1 MPFHS
6 KLILITILLSQISFA
21 GTQYLSIPSSAY
33 DLVYFNSPWRNPA
46 VLNHINKV
54 PELGL
59 AYGNWLAGIQNVGFK
74 WRGQVGKNSGGLDLR
89 YVGLSDIELRTNTP
103 TSKPLGYYSAY
114 GVSARGI
121 ASREI
126 GVINFGLAVQLIEL
140 EIYNESTKGFAFD
153 FGAIWSVSKN
163 IKLNISALNLG
174 RMNNLQNSKPQL
186 PKRLISSV
194 SYDQKNS
201 SLFLGVESNSLLN
214 DLVYYAG
221 GSSQYKNLIFGGTST
236 MTEGMKSISGGV
248 SILLGIY
255 TITYGF
261 QWGDQHL
268 GRPQMLDIS
277 IRLP

>member
-1 MPFHS
+1 
-6 KLILITILLSQISFA
+6 
-21 GTQYLSIPSSAY
+21 
-33 DLVYFNSPWRNPA
+33 
-46 VLNHINKV
+46 
-54 PELGL
+54 
-59 AYGNWLAGIQNVGFK
+59 
-74 WRGQVGKNSGGLDLR
+74 
-89 YVGLSDIELRTNTP
+89 
-103 TSKPLGYYSAY
+103 
-114 GVSARGI
+114 
-121 ASREI
+121 
-126 GVINFGLAVQLIEL
+126 
-140 EIYNESTKGFAFD
+140 
-153 FGAIWSVSKN
+153 
-163 IKLNISALNLG
+163 
-174 RMNNLQNSKPQL
+174 MNNLQNSKPQL

-236 MTEGMKSISGGV
+236 ITKGMKSISGGV
-248 SILLGIY
+248 SFLLGIY

>member
-1 MPFHS
+1 MPSHS
-6 KLILITILLSQISFA
+6 KLILITVLLSQISFA
-21 GTQYLSIPSSAY
+21 GTQFLSIPSSAY

-194 SYDQKNS
+194 SYEPKNS

>member
-1 MPFHS
+1 MPSHS
-6 KLILITILLSQISFA
+6 KLILITVLLSQISFA
-21 GTQYLSIPSSAY
+21 GTQFLSIPSSAY

-194 SYDQKNS
+194 SYEQKNS

-248 SILLGIY
+248 SLLLGIY

>member
-1 MPFHS
+1 MPSHS
-6 KLILITILLSQISFA
+6 KSILITVLLSQISFA
-21 GTQYLSIPSSAY
+21 GTQFLSIPSSAY